1 MANAGGGEIDLLST
15 LALRGVLMAIADD
28 FRAATGFT
36 IAATYKSTNAALGLI
51 AEGKRA
57 DATIVT
63 REAID
68 RLVRDDIIRAD
79 STADVARAGVGIAVR
94 AGAPR
99 PDITTLAKFKDALLA
114 AKSIAFSRQGASG
127 IHFAEVIERL
137 GIADETRRKAKIVD
151 TYVGE
156 LAARGEVEI
165 AVQQISE
172 LLPVPGVDIVG
183 PLPDEVQKISVFAAG
198 VFRAA
203 KIMAAPSGSSLISPI
218 PPLPRSSGAKASNR
232 ADAFASWQPCAR
244 PQCLATN
251 AHAKRPVQNKRE
263 LRVCSSRKPRCRRR
277 DECTHR
283 EDRSGTVAAIS
294 RPALA
299 CCGSRASEPV

>member
-1 MANAGGGEIDLLST
+1 MANAEGGEIDLLST

-68 RLVRDDIIRAD
+68 RLVRDDIIRTD

-94 AGAPR
+94 AGAPK
-99 PDITTLAKFKDALLA
+99 PDISTLAAFKDALIA

-137 GIADETRRKAKIVD
+137 GIADEIRRKAKIVD

-172 LLPVPGVDIVG
+172 LLPVPGIDVVG

-198 VFRAA
+198 VFRVA
-203 KIMAAPSGSSLISPI
+203 KNL
-218 PPLPRSSGAKASNR
+218 RGAEQLVAYL
-232 ADAFASWQPCAR
+232 AD
-244 PQCLATN
+244 
-251 AHAKRPVQNKRE
+251 
-263 LRVCSSRKPRCRRR
+263 
-277 DECTHR
+277 
-283 EDRSGTVAAIS
+283 
-294 RPALA
+294 PALA
-299 CCGSRASEPV
+299 AIKRSQGLEPG